1 MAPSLDDLLS
11 DLAHEHRDLD
21 AVVATLSA
29 SAWATPTWAENW
41 SIADQI
47 SHLAFFDERAAMA
60 MTDPD
65 GFARDFEQMV
75 AAGRDASVD
84 RARSLTPAELLA
96 AWRTARS
103 TLIDAARAADPTARV
118 PWYGPAMSLRSCVT
132 ARLMETWAHGQD
144 VVDVLGIDRAGTAR
158 LRHVAHIAVGARAY
172 ALMVNRMT
180 PDDRP
185 VFVELSSPTGDTLT
199 WGSPDAEGGSVRGA
213 ALEFCLVAIQRRHL
227 LDTALRV
234 DGDAATQWMSVV
246 QAFAGPAGPGRDP
259 LRGRRSS

>member
-1 MAPSLDDLLS
+1 MAPHLDDLLA

-21 AVVATLSA
+21 VVVSDLSESSWRAPTL
-29 SAWATPTWAENW
+29 AEGW

-65 GFARDFEQMV
+65 GFTSDFERMV

-84 RARSLTPAELLA
+84 RARTLTSAALLGE
-96 AWRTARS
+96 WRVARS
-103 TLIDAARAADPTARV
+103 ALVAAARDADPTVRV

-144 VVDVLGIDRAGTAR
+144 VVDALDIDRPGTTR

-172 ALMVNRMT
+172 ALMVNRLT
-180 PDDRP
+180 PDDRA
-185 VFVELSSPTGDTLT
+185 VFVELTSPVGDTWA
-199 WGSPDAEGGSVRGA
+199 WGSPDAEGGSVRGS
-213 ALEFCLVAIQRRHL
+213 ALDFCLVAIQRRHL
-227 LDTALRV
+227 RDTTLRAE
-234 DGDAATQWMSVV
+234 GESATTWMSVV
-246 QAFAGPAGPGRDP
+246 QAFAGPAG
-259 LRGRRSS
+259 RGRQPRT

>member
-1 MAPSLDDLLS
+1 MAPHLDDLLA
-11 DLAHEHRDLD
+11 DLADEHRDLD
-21 AVVATLSA
+21 AVVSGLSE
-29 SAWATPTWAENW
+29 SAWAAPTWAEGW

-47 SHLAFFDERAAMA
+47 SHLAFFDERAALA

-75 AAGRDASVD
+75 SAGRDVSVD
-84 RARSLTPAELLA
+84 RARSSAPTELLA
-96 AWRTARS
+96 DWRVARS
-103 TLIDAARAADPTARV
+103 TLLDAARAADPSARV

-144 VVDVLGIDRAGTAR
+144 VVDALGIDRSGTPR

-172 ALMVNRMT
+172 ALMVNRQA
-180 PDDRP
+180 PDERA
-185 VFVELSSPTGDTLT
+185 VFVELSAPDGDTWT
-199 WGSPDAEGGSVRGA
+199 WGSPDADGGSVRGA

-227 LDTALRV
+227 HDTTLRV
-234 DGDAATQWMSVV
+234 EGEAATRWMSVV
-246 QAFAGPAGPGRDP
+246 QAFAGPAGPGRQP

>member
-1 MAPSLDDLLS
+1 VAPQLDDLLA
-11 DLAHEHRDLD
+11 DLADEHRDLD
-21 AVVATLSA
+21 ALVSGLSDSDWRAPTL
-29 SAWATPTWAENW
+29 AEGW

-65 GFARDFEQMV
+65 GFTRDFEQMV

-84 RARSLTPAELLA
+84 RARSLTPATLLDEWRVTRSELVA
-96 AWRTARS
+96 
-103 TLIDAARAADPTARV
+103 AARAADPSARV

-144 VVDVLGIDRAGTAR
+144 VVDAVGIDRAGTSR

-172 ALMVNRMT
+172 ALMVNRLT
-180 PDDRP
+180 PDDRA
-185 VFVELSSPTGDTLT
+185 VHVELTSPDGDTWA

-213 ALEFCLVAIQRRHL
+213 ALAFCLVAIQRRHL
-227 LDTALRV
+227 RDTALRV
-234 DGDAATQWMSVV
+234 EGDSATTWMSVV
-246 QAFAGPAGPGRDP
+246 QAFAGPAG
-259 LRGRRSS
+259 RGREPRA

>member
-1 MAPSLDDLLS
+1 MAPRLDDLLA
-11 DLAHEHRDLD
+11 DLADEHRDLD
-21 AVVATLSA
+21 AVVSQLSESTWRAPTL
-29 SAWATPTWAENW
+29 AEGW

-65 GFARDFEQMV
+65 GFTHDFEQMV

-84 RARSLTPAELLA
+84 RARSLNPAALLA
-96 AWRTARS
+96 DWRVARS
-103 TLIDAARAADPTARV
+103 ALVAAARDADPAVRV

-144 VVDVLGIDRAGTAR
+144 VVDALGVDRPGTTR

-172 ALMVNRMT
+172 ALMVNRLT
-180 PDDRP
+180 PDDRA
-185 VFVELSSPTGDTLT
+185 VFVELTSPEGDVWA
-199 WGSPDAEGGSVRGA
+199 WGSPDASGGSVRGS

-227 LDTALRV
+227 RDTMLRV
-234 DGDAATQWMSVV
+234 EGESAITWMSVI
-246 QAFAGPAGPGRDP
+246 QAFAGPAG
-259 LRGRRSS
+259 RGREPRV